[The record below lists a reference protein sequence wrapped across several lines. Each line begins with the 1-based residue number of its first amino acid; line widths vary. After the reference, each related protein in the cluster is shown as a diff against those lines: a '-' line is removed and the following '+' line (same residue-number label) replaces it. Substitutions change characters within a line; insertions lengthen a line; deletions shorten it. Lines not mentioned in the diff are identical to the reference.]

1 MTRRIGL
8 GIIGLTVCAAVFGP
22 WLVPHDPDVQSLAQR
37 LAGPSWTHPLGLDEL
52 GRDILAR
59 LVSGARISLGVGLT
73 VVSVSACVGILVGAV
88 AGYAGG
94 IVDTVIGRV
103 MDVLLAFPGILLAIA
118 LVAVLGPSLTNVVL
132 ALVLYVVLDFD
143 RPKRGM
149 ILIDQMPL
157 IELQA
162 SLEHTKTD

>member
-59 LVSGARISLGVGLT
+59 LVDRSLFWEILPDRGREMIVGVGR
-73 VVSVSACVGILVGAV
+73 VG
-88 AGYAGG
+88 
-94 IVDTVIGRV
+94 GRV
-103 MDVLLAFPGILLAIA
+103 
-118 LVAVLGPSLTNVVL
+118 AVGVVGR
-132 ALVLYVVLDFD
+132 VGV
-143 RPKRGM
+143 
-149 ILIDQMPL
+149 
-157 IELQA
+157 E
-162 SLEHTKTD
+162 